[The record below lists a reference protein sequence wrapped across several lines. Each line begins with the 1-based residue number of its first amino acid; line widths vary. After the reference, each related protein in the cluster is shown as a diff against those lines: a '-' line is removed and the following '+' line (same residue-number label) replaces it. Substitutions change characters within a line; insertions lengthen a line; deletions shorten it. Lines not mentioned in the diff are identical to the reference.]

1 MFMFIYSN
9 MTIKIPVPKKLF
21 LCDFYV
27 HAHSL
32 DIQVGKWKWWTP
44 AFTMSKK
51 KSTTL
56 KEKWSDASSR
66 ALYIVFYFLINK
78 NYIPPRPFGIEI
90 EYWTSLVFGF
100 RLLFAHYFIVSVIL
114 MEVFLV
120 DLPGRE
126 INYERLITVICGS
139 TNNEITKMNAL
150 W

>member
-1 MFMFIYSN
+1 MEMVNSS
-9 MTIKIPVPKKLF
+9 
-21 LCDFYV
+21 FYN
-27 HAHSL
+27 
-32 DIQVGKWKWWTP
+32 DKE
-44 AFTMSKK
+44 

-56 KEKWSDASSR
+56 KEKWSDASLR

-100 RLLFAHYFIVSVIL
+100 HLLFAHYFIVSVIL

-126 INYERLITVICGS
+126 INYERIITVICGS

>member
-44 AFTMSKK
+44 AFTMTKK

-66 ALYIVFYFLINK
+66 ALYIVFHFFDKQKLH
-78 NYIPPRPFGIEI
+78 
-90 EYWTSLVFGF
+90 TSTTIWNWDWLLNQVFWF
-100 RLLFAHYFIVSVIL
+100 HLLCAHYFIVSVIL

-126 INYERLITVICGS
+126 INYERIITVICGS
-139 TNNEITKMNAL
+139 TNNEITKINAL